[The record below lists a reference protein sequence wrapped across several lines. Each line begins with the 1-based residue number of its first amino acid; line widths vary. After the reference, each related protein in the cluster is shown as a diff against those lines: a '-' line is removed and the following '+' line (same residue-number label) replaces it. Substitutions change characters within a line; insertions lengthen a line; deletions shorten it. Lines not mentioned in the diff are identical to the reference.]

1 MNTDKFMVSLV
12 SYYGNYAND
21 VISSI
26 VKKYIESLEKNGSNL
41 EKMFYE
47 IVKVYS
53 NQFKTPPDVA
63 KIIELTTDKYEVEK
77 KALESWNEVNKK
89 VNSYANVIIS
99 DGACQYAIENMGG
112 WISFCQRD
120 NDPAKEVWV
129 KKRFM
134 ELYAIGYTEN
144 IEPKIL
150 KGIIYQGGG
159 SKARTVHIGQSER
172 CLQIEQDI
180 KTKAIEENK
189 VMQQINFKSG
199 EVK

>member
-1 MNTDKFMVSLV
+1 MNTDKFMLSLV

-21 VISSI
+21 IISSI

-47 IVKVYS
+47 IVKLHS
-53 NQFKTPPDVA
+53 NQYKTPPDVA
-63 KIIELTTDKYEVEK
+63 KIIELTTDKNEVEK
-77 KALESWNEVNKK
+77 KALEAWNEINKN
-89 VNSYANVIIS
+89 VNSYANAIIE
-99 DGACQYAIENMGG
+99 DGALQYAIENLNG
-112 WISFCQRD
+112 WVNFCQRD
-120 NDPAKEVWV
+120 NDPAKEAWV

-134 ELYAIGYTEN
+134 ELYEIGYTEN

-150 KGIIYQGGG
+150 KGIVYQQGGKEPRVVYVG
-159 SKARTVHIGQSER
+159 GSER